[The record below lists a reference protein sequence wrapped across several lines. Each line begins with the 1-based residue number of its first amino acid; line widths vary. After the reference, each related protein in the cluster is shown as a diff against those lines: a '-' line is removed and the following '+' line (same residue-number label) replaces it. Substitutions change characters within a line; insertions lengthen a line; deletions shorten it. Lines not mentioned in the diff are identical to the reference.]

1 MDTLLLQIV
10 LLHEERVS
18 KLGTTLREE
27 LSPELQTVDVIGSSI
42 IAANVDV
49 RLAGLDPAVWRAAA
63 VGFLEDSGPILD
75 GAEEVADVNEVKG
88 VVVPCPAE
96 GGVVDLKFNIGRDPA
111 VDGECDGLQRLEGEC
126 LRRLNGR
133 EVGADDFGLGVLV
146 RKVTDEMS
154 IGRRNYHKRESSYMA
169 QIP

>member
-1 MDTLLLQIV
+1 MVFQRSRVYPEIHRFREWRGRSYRPREAQGPWANHQWGTMPNEASLMDTLLLQIV

-49 RLAGLDPAVWRAAA
+49 GLAGLDPAVWRAAA

-111 VDGECDGLQRLEGEC
+111 VD
-126 LRRLNGR
+126 
-133 EVGADDFGLGVLV
+133 VP
-146 RKVTDEMS
+146 T
-154 IGRRNYHKRESSYMA
+154 SSTF
-169 QIP
+169 